1 MRILTYVELF
11 ISEIY
16 SLLQLSKNYLS
27 AGDDEVSLPSPTVEG
42 EITLN
47 ELQVNKHFER
57 ICSLLAL
64 DLASFPVKPHVK
76 LYQQMYRPRKRA
88 N

>member
-11 ISEIY
+11 ISKMY

-27 AGDDEVSLPSPTVEG
+27 AGDDEVSLPSPAVEG
-42 EITLN
+42 ETTLN

-57 ICSLLAL
+57 ICST
-64 DLASFPVKPHVK
+64 ASFRFSFIPCKTTCEIISTNVQAKK
-76 LYQQMYRPRKRA
+76 KC
-88 N
+88 